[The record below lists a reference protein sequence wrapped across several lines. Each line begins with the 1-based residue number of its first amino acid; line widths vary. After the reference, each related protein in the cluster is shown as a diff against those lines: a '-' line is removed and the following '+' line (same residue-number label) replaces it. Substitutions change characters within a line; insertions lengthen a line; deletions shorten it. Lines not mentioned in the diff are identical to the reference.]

1 MSASLSKAVGVVL
14 GYALLAVAAH
24 AVLGALI
31 GIGVVAGI
39 GFWWPVTVASIVSLI
54 VVTVW
59 ARDGDPAHRTLRG
72 FGALATTIAAALSM
86 GALAVFLSDID
97 PSQVS
102 QRSLPGDELGGDAIY
117 RAAASV
123 AFLLSAGVIEE
134 VAVRSGIQFR
144 LQGIFG
150 VVWAEVVAGFSFVA
164 LHALRFDTLGLFAF
178 LVVFAF
184 VNGEI
189 ARRTQSAT
197 WPIVV
202 HVVSNTI
209 VLIFAFAFRL

>member
-1 MSASLSKAVGVVL
+1 MSVSLSKVVSVVL

-31 GIGVVAGI
+31 GIGVVAGV
-39 GFWWPVTVASIVSLI
+39 GAWWPVLVGLVVSMTVAM
-54 VVTVW
+54 VW
-59 ARDGDPAHRTLRG
+59 ARDGDPVHRVLRG
-72 FGALATTIAAALSM
+72 LGALAATIAAALSL
-86 GALAVFLSDID
+86 GLLAVFLSDAV
-97 PSQVS
+97 PSLAA
-102 QRSLPGDELGGDAIY
+102 QRSLPGDGLGGDEVY

-144 LQGIFG
+144 LQGIVG

-164 LHALRFDTLGLFAF
+164 LHALRFDTPELFAF

-189 ARRTQSAT
+189 ARRTQSVT

-202 HVVSNTI
+202 HLVSNAI
-209 VLIFAFAFRL
+209 VLTFAFAMRL